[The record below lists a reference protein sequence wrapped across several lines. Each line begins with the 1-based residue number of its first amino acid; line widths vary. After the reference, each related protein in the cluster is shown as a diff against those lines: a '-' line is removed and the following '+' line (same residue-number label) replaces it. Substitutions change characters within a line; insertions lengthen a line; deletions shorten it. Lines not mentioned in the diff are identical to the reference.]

1 MFYEAMWGMHAL
13 WWVFWIVLVVA
24 LVTWGRGSGGGGRE
38 RAPRETPHEILRRRF
53 AHGEIDAQEY
63 ENRKAVLDKGR

>member
-13 WWVFWIVLVVA
+13 WWVFWIVVIVA
-24 LVTWGRGSGGGGRE
+24 LVSWGRGGGGGRE

-53 AHGEIDAQEY
+53 SHGEIDAQEY
-63 ENRKAVLDKGR
+63 ENRKAVLDKDR

>member
-13 WWVFWIVLVVA
+13 WWVFWIVVVIVLVS
-24 LVTWGRGSGGGGRE
+24 WGRGGGGGRE

-63 ENRKAVLDKGR
+63 ENRKAVLDKDR